1 MGYDTADILEALK
14 QIAREK
20 SVDHKHLAETV
31 RLGVQ
36 TAARKKYAT
45 AADVEAFFDE
55 ADGSIRVLVHKKVVA
70 VAIDLGGEIDL
81 EEAQLLKPKVRVGEI
96 IPVEVPMAEF
106 GRNAIQAAK
115 QVLLQRVR
123 EAERGN
129 VVAEYES
136 KIGTIISGSIS
147 QVDRGSVIVKI
158 GKTEGIIPPR
168 ELIFRDRFRIGDP
181 VRALLKN
188 VDEAQK
194 GPLLVLSRT
203 DPEFVRRLF
212 ENEVPEIFERVVE
225 IRDIAREPGSRSKI
239 TVVSHDDRV
248 DPVGACVGMKGARV
262 QAIVRELGGER
273 IDIVPWSSDPKI
285 LISRALQPARVLDV
299 HLKDGEERKAVVV
312 VGDDELLT
320 AIGRRG
326 GQNVRLA
333 QRLTGWQIELKTLSQ
348 MGVEQGEADG
358 TADIDLEELGEEL
371 GVRTV
376 EKLIKA
382 GKETLQD
389 VLRTPAEALMEIPG
403 IAEKTA
409 SRLLTQARQIL
420 ELRASAQPGAA
431 RGPADPDEAESS
443 AAAEAAD
450 EAATDVDTVVD
461 ATAADDA
468 TAQDAVVDDSGSEDG
483 AAEDSTADDAVA
495 ADAAGEE
502 PAGAGRDLGG
512 EAERSA
518 GATGEEAFD
527 TDAGEPDGSA
537 SGTDDESR
545 EAGA

>member
-31 RLGVQ
+31 RLGIQ
-36 TAARKKYAT
+36 TAARKKYAS

-55 ADGSIRVLVHKKVVA
+55 VDGSIRVLVHKKVVP

-81 EEAQLLKPKVRVGEI
+81 EEARLLKAKVRVGEI
-96 IPVEVPMAEF
+96 IPVEVPVAEF

-129 VVAEYES
+129 VVAEYAS
-136 KIGTIISGSIS
+136 KVGSIISGSIS

-181 VRALLKN
+181 VRALLRV
-188 VDEAQK
+188 VDENQK

-299 HLKDGEERKAVVV
+299 QLVDGEEKRAVVV

-348 MGVEQGEADG
+348 IGVEQGDAG
-358 TADIDLEELGEEL
+358 GAADIDLEELSEEL
-371 GVRTV
+371 GARTV

-389 VLRTPAEALMEIPG
+389 VLRTPAEELMEIPG

-420 ELRASAQPGAA
+420 ELRAASPQTGDA
-431 RGPADPDEAESS
+431 R
-443 AAAEAAD
+443 
-450 EAATDVDTVVD
+450 DVVPR
-461 ATAADDA
+461 
-468 TAQDAVVDDSGSEDG
+468 E
-483 AAEDSTADDAVA
+483 
-495 ADAAGEE
+495 DAAGEME
-502 PAGAGRDLGG
+502 TTA
-512 EAERSA
+512 EAETAAESPERGLSA
-518 GATGEEAFD
+518 GTQETASLEASERETPGEEAEERE
-527 TDAGEPDGSA
+527 TDAAAG